1 MQNKLRKSSNDK
13 VLSGVC
19 GGIAEYVGISS
30 MGVRILFLLLPVS
43 VLVYFFLAFSM
54 PFDDSVL

>member
-19 GGIAEYVGISS
+19 GGIAGYVGISS

-43 VLVYFFLAFSM
+43 VLVYFVLAFSM